1 MKSIK
6 HRLLSLL
13 LTLVTVLSLLP
24 TAAFAASN
32 TGSGLKIT
40 SNQAYWS
47 TRLLANGT
55 PYSYRPPLVDGKL
68 VYCIV
73 DENGNFRTMPTL
85 SDWYEILYQEQD
97 TRHLAVVLSRYVT
110 GSAAAMAGRNDI
122 ELNNKYIVLDLSGM
136 PDDMIADGTFW
147 ATSIAYDLIMNCE
160 DELSA
165 LLADELWS
173 LVGATANP
181 QAAGFVLE
189 MVKTIRGLG
198 GIAVTSTQGMRAAK
212 MKERPTF
219 QLMCQTDVQS
229 IYHMQMPRWLFSDP
243 RYCEMSL
250 DAKVTYTFLLN
261 RFQLSRKNGWV
272 NDRGEVFVIFPR
284 KALAKELRICEQRVT
299 AAFKKLVEL
308 KLVWEKRCG
317 RGDANQIYLA
327 RVTPIED
334 PDYSCAPFI
343 TEDESEVRGSRT
355 SDLEG
360 LADGK
365 PSAACQEPQN
375 LLSKNREDRASRTAK
390 SAFPEPQKL
399 TPSKKEKRK
408 IDQSHMEVRP
418 SVRAPAQDGRTDG
431 DAEEELLD
439 ILDGCELECFAP
451 ETALVFENAIE
462 RLFYADSFRIGNAT
476 LPQSRVRAK
485 LRRLDGMILRE
496 AESKLRANQERN
508 VKNSTAYTMA
518 VLFNC
523 IAESESDL
531 MIDPYLNAICAAV

>member
-1 MKSIK
+1 
-6 HRLLSLL
+6 
-13 LTLVTVLSLLP
+13 
-24 TAAFAASN
+24 
-32 TGSGLKIT
+32 
-40 SNQAYWS
+40 
-47 TRLLANGT
+47 
-55 PYSYRPPLVDGKL
+55 
-68 VYCIV
+68 
-73 DENGNFRTMPTL
+73 
-85 SDWYEILYQEQD
+85 
-97 TRHLAVVLSRYVT
+97 
-110 GSAAAMAGRNDI
+110 
-122 ELNNKYIVLDLSGM
+122 
-136 PDDMIADGTFW
+136 
-147 ATSIAYDLIMNCE
+147 
-160 DELSA
+160 
-165 LLADELWS
+165 
-173 LVGATANP
+173 
-181 QAAGFVLE
+181 
-189 MVKTIRGLG
+189 
-198 GIAVTSTQGMRAAK
+198 MRAAK

-476 LPQSRVRAK
+476 LPQSRVRTK

-523 IAESESDL
+523 IAESESDR

>member
-1 MKSIK
+1 
-6 HRLLSLL
+6 
-13 LTLVTVLSLLP
+13 
-24 TAAFAASN
+24 
-32 TGSGLKIT
+32 
-40 SNQAYWS
+40 
-47 TRLLANGT
+47 
-55 PYSYRPPLVDGKL
+55 
-68 VYCIV
+68 
-73 DENGNFRTMPTL
+73 
-85 SDWYEILYQEQD
+85 
-97 TRHLAVVLSRYVT
+97 
-110 GSAAAMAGRNDI
+110 
-122 ELNNKYIVLDLSGM
+122 
-136 PDDMIADGTFW
+136 
-147 ATSIAYDLIMNCE
+147 
-160 DELSA
+160 
-165 LLADELWS
+165 
-173 LVGATANP
+173 
-181 QAAGFVLE
+181 
-189 MVKTIRGLG
+189 
-198 GIAVTSTQGMRAAK
+198 
-212 MKERPTF
+212 
-219 QLMCQTDVQS
+219 
-229 IYHMQMPRWLFSDP
+229 
-243 RYCEMSL
+243 MSL

-531 MIDPYLNAICAAV
+531 MIDPYLNTICAAV